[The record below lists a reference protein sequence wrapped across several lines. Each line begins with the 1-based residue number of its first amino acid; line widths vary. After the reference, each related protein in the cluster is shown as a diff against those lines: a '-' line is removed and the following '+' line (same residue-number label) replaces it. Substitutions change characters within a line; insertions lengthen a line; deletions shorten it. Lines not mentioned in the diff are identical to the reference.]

1 MTHYYS
7 KEVHDQLPK
16 SKREQYEKNGE
27 KGTICISVGQ
37 TTTNKEEVT
46 CTACRFKIKTIRT
59 AGSVR
64 FDESTFNR
72 LQKAKE
78 LHDVDSSKTIKSAL
92 RRYLDTKNE
101 LSNKLHELRKT
112 EELRKKNKEKKLEK
126 LSYKVPYR
134 CREILL
140 DNIKDDFELRFAI
153 KYHLDICGV

>member
-1 MTHYYS
+1 MHYFS

-16 SKREQYEKNGE
+16 LKSEQYENNGE
-27 KGTICISVGQ
+27 KGTLCISVGK
-37 TTTNKEEVT
+37 TTKNKEEVT
-46 CTACRFKIKTIRT
+46 CQMCKFKIKTIRT
-59 AGSVR
+59 SKSFR
-64 FDESTFNR
+64 LDESTLKRFN
-72 LQKAKE
+72 KTKE
-78 LHDVDSSKTIKSAL
+78 KYGIKSSATIIKTAL

-153 KYHLDICGV
+153 KYHLDCCGV